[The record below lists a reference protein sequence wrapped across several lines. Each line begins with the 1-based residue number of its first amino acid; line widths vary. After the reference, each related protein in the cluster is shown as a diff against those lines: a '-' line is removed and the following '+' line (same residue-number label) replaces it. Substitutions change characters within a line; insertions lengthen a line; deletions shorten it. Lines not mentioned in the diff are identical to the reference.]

1 MKKKV
6 ASIKISME
14 IDGKKEQIEF
24 IPEQLRN
31 WLRELKIGQNQEKIS
46 LQFSLDGKDYIKN
59 FDVKKEL
66 PQVKRAVKYAE
77 LVEDFVPK
85 NLKEYVTDFTQVL
98 SKKNM
103 SPLKGREHEIEKI
116 WFYLSQKKRNNIFL
130 IGPKEVGKTA
140 IAKEIAR
147 QIATMECPKEFYD
160 KRVITLQ
167 LNKLLKIKSDLI
179 YEYMI
184 NRIIDFISKNK
195 NKIVILIDE
204 AIYMKTEELLIS
216 MLYSCIKKLNIPIIA
231 TSSEENYD
239 DYFLGDPGLEK
250 YVNYVYVEEP
260 EYKELKPMII
270 PHIRKLKKMYSID
283 ISDNMIDFA
292 IYTSVLDETTSVNPG
307 KIINILDKAFLEAK
321 RKDKTQVDKKSI
333 LKCYNTYLRQ
343 YLQKPLQEKRA
354 TAYHETGHYLVMV
367 KNNNQ
372 KNVKISCVSILP
384 MMYWEGVTC
393 SYQDTEIYENFS
405 KEFWLDEIAAGL
417 AGRVAEKKVTNTE
430 TIGAKGDLQQVNAA
444 AKAMIMQFGFSNRN
458 TSKNRQYTVEDLY
471 LMPESKKEAID
482 KEIQE
487 YIDEGLKRAE
497 KIINDNEELL
507 KIIAEKL
514 LEEEILTGQQLE
526 EICKE
531 YEKTKNE

>member
-6 ASIKISME
+6 ASIDILME
-14 IDGKKEQIEF
+14 INGKKEKVRF
-24 IPEQLRN
+24 APEELRN
-31 WLRELKIGQNQEKIS
+31 WLRELRIGQNQEKVS
-46 LQFSLDGKDYIKN
+46 LQFSLDGKKFIRN
-59 FDVKKEL
+59 FDVEKEL
-66 PQVKRAVKYAE
+66 PQMKRAIKYAE

-103 SPLKGREHEIEKI
+103 RHLKGREHEIEKI

-140 IAKEIAR
+140 IAEEIVR

-167 LNKLLKIKSDLI
+167 LNKLLKIKSYFI
-179 YEYMI
+179 YEYTI
-184 NRIIDFISKNK
+184 NKIMKFISKNQ

-204 AIYMKTEELLIS
+204 AIYMKTDEMLIS
-216 MLYSCIKKLNIPIIA
+216 MLYGCIRKLSVPIIA

-239 DYFLGDPGLEK
+239 DYFLGDPSLEK

-260 EYKELKPMII
+260 EYKELKPMIM
-270 PHIRKLKKMYSID
+270 PHIRGLKKMYSID
-283 ISDNMIDFA
+283 ILDNIIDFA

-307 KIINILDKAFLEAK
+307 KIVNILDKAFLEAK
-321 RKDKTQVDKKSI
+321 RKDKTQVDKTSI
-333 LKCYNTYLRQ
+333 LKCYNTYLRD
-343 YLQKPLQEKRA
+343 YSKKPLQEKLA
-354 TAYHETGHYLVMV
+354 TAYHEVGHYLAFIA
-367 KNNNQ
+367 NNNQ
-372 KNVKISCVSILP
+372 GNIKIACVSILP
-384 MMYWEGVTC
+384 MMNWLGVTC
-393 SYQDTEIYENFS
+393 SYEEMETYTEYS
-405 KEFWLDEIAAGL
+405 KEYYLDSIAVDL
-417 AGRVAEKKVTNTE
+417 AGRVAEKKYINIETE
-430 TIGAKGDLQQVNAA
+430 GAKADLQHANAV
-444 AKAMIMQFGFSNRN
+444 AKAMIMQFGFSVQPKNR
-458 TSKNRQYTVEDLY
+458 NRQYTLEDLY
-471 LMPESKKEAID
+471 LMPESKKELID

-487 YIDEGLKRAE
+487 YIDEGLRRAE

-531 YEKTKNE
+531 YEKQKNE